1 MRVGIFG
8 GAFNPPHKMH
18 KEIAI
23 ELLQKD
29 YLDKI
34 IYVPT
39 GNNYNKPGLLDG
51 KDRLNMLNLLI
62 EGYNKEC
69 ENNLEKN
76 VILKKESKIKSEI
89 KPETKSEIKHEM
101 NSKIEVS
108 DFEVKGS
115 LYTINTLKHFKE
127 IYPNDEIYFICGTDN
142 FAEFKTWRSYEE
154 ILKNYK
160 LLVIARKDNN
170 FNDIIK
176 EYSEFAENILLANID
191 MQFISSTMIRKE
203 ILENG
208 FSEKLNNYLDES
220 VIEYLKKL
228 NLTEKWENQ
237 KIKNV

>member
-23 ELLQKD
+23 KLIEKN
-29 YLDKI
+29 YLDKV

-51 KDRLNMLNLLI
+51 KDRINMLNLLVN
-62 EGYNKEC
+62 EYN
-69 ENNLEKN
+69 EKC
-76 VILKKESKIKSEI
+76 KKIKDGKNIIEI
-89 KPETKSEIKHEM
+89 
-101 NSKIEVS
+101 S
-108 DFEVKGS
+108 DFEVQGS

-142 FAEFKTWRSYEE
+142 LVEFNTWRDYED

-160 LLVIARKDNN
+160 LLVIARKDNE

-176 EYSEFAENILLANID
+176 MYLKYEKNIVLANIE
-191 MQFISSTMIRKE
+191 MQVISSTMVRKE

-208 FSEKLNNYLDES
+208 YTEKLNQYLDEK
-220 VIEYLKKL
+220 IINYLK
-228 NLTEKWENQ
+228 T
-237 KIKNV
+237 INVSEVWDVDRKSKCEV